1 MFKTIK
7 TVAILFTITFFMS
20 TSCLDEGVEEP
31 SRTAEM
37 EEAELEEV
45 ISNLESEGFN
55 VDTTDLGV
63 YYIVHEVGEGPLA
76 QAGDTC
82 FLEYAGFLLDGFV
95 FDASA
100 FHYEDSIW
108 QFVYKDINLISGFD
122 DGIALMNKGAE
133 LDLLIPSSLGYGAYP
148 NGDIPAYSTLLF
160 SVKMRDLKP
169 KVE

>member
-7 TVAILFTITFFMS
+7 TVAFFFAITFFMS
-20 TSCLDEGVEEP
+20 TSCLDKGVEEP

-37 EEAELEEV
+37 EQAELEKI
-45 ISNLESEGFN
+45 ISDLVSEGYD

-63 YYIVHEVGEGPLA
+63 YYIVHEAGEGPLA

-82 FLEYAGFLLDGFV
+82 FLEYGGFLLDGFV
-95 FDASA
+95 FDASS
-100 FHYEDSIW
+100 FHYVDSTW
-108 QFVYKDINLISGFD
+108 QFVYKDDDLIPGFD

-133 LDLLIPSSLGYGAYP
+133 LDLFIPSFLGYGPYP